1 MKRLISLLLAVLLL
15 IPFCACESEE
25 ERARREIQESIKS
38 YQDAQRRSDE
48 IQAQIDITQAQI
60 DILEGLLGK

>member
-1 MKRLISLLLAVLLL
+1 MKRLISLLLAVLVL
-15 IPFCACESEE
+15 ICLCSCESEG

-38 YQDAQRRSDE
+38 YQDAQARSDA
-48 IQAQIDITQAQI
+48 IQDQI